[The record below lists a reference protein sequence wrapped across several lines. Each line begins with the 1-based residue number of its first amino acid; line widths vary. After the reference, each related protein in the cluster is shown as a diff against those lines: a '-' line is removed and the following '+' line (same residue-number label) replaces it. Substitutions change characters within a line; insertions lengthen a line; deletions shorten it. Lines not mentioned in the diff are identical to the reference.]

1 MRKSCASNIID
12 VSFLFLLLC
21 LSFGSNTA
29 FAQDSRER
37 PLFSILRELHEKKGA
52 YFLFAHKSFGDK
64 QVVPCP
70 DKNQPVD
77 KILSCLLNETGL
89 SFKQVNSNTFVIIE
103 SQDATLSIGSNPTAM
118 AEKNNLQGKV
128 LSAEGE
134 AIPNAS
140 IEVYR
145 DSRWIGVTT
154 DAEGK
159 FSIPSASVVEIRVS
173 SIGYETQKL
182 TVKNNQYVLVK
193 MNPVQKEM
201 AEVVITSLG
210 VHREKKSLGYSISTV
225 DAEELGRV
233 GNTNFASALYGKAAG
248 VRITTAPGGATSAV
262 QVQIRGL
269 NSLNFNAQPLYIL
282 DGAVIRNINE
292 KGVDGINNQGYWTDQ
307 RIRGNGIL
315 DINPLDIE
323 SITIL
328 KGASATALYGSEAAN
343 GVVVITSKKGAARK
357 GMGIEFNYSMGVEK
371 AAFLPKFQNEFGPGL
386 DRISNLAAGATE
398 DGWIP
403 VDMNGDGKEDELR
416 PNFLAWAQFGPRME
430 GQEVSWWDGSRQRYS
445 PQPDNYRDF
454 FRTGMN
460 SIFNISFADQTEK
473 ASYRLALTRND
484 YKGIQVGGNLQRTTF
499 FLNTQYK
506 ISPKLS
512 ADVVFS
518 WVNTR
523 VLNRPLQLTR
533 VVAAYDGF
541 LSRADRTDL
550 MFSNYKTREGY
561 KWVPWD
567 QAARNPDQAFLY
579 PVKVEALNLLWTQL
593 RNRELEDQNRLFSV
607 ATLNY
612 KLNEAVRFRARVGQD
627 FTSLQIDTRNFSEYP
642 EAFNGTTSTGQYGN
656 SEGRY
661 SLIYGDALA
670 TFEKNIKT
678 HWRISLNAGY
688 QVREEKYTDQLST
701 TSAGLVKE
709 NWFNLSNS
717 FGPLINRTNRINS
730 LHYAYLGFAQASW
743 KNRYFLEL
751 TARKEYS
758 STLPP
763 GNNSYFYPSVN
774 GSVLLHEA
782 LSLPSFL
789 NYVKLRASYGLV
801 GNAPPPYTAAI
812 TYNQQVLP
820 TLNGNV
826 STQQTQTRYGNN
838 AIRPERKKE
847 IEWGIE
853 AVALNNR
860 LGLNFTW
867 YQNQTRDQI
876 LQLTIP
882 VSMGASSRLVNSGA
896 LRSSGIEL
904 GLDAIPVLRK
914 DFHWKTGINLAYVST
929 RTMKLA
935 EGVKEMVYQEMEQ
948 GAIRIMAEEGK
959 QVGNIYVYPKKTNA
973 EGQPIVGENGLYI
986 IDNTRY
992 KKVGNIMPDVI
1003 GGWMNTFRYRSFSL
1017 DCMVD
1022 YRIGGQLVSPALK
1035 YNLGAGMYESTLKY
1049 RNEKYGGL
1057 PYYIGANGQKIALA
1071 NHQQQAPGGAT
1082 VYRDGIILPGVG
1094 LDGKPNSQ
1102 LVDAAYYYM
1111 NMFYWGPNALN
1122 EEGAIYDNSYLKM
1135 REASISYNLPSKQL
1149 AKWKIQSMRLS
1160 LIGRNLFYLWRTLE
1174 NLDPETPIGTAWTR
1188 QSIDDGTTAATRSY
1202 GISVQMGF

>member
-1 MRKSCASNIID
+1 MRKSCATNIID
-12 VSFLFLLLC
+12 VGLLFLLLIT
-21 LSFGSNTA
+21 SFGGFSA
-29 FAQDSRER
+29 FAQESQQK
-37 PLFSILRELHEKKGA
+37 PLFAILRDLHEKKGA

-64 QVVPCP
+64 KVNPCP
-70 DKNQPVD
+70 DINIPVD
-77 KILSCLLNETGL
+77 KILSCLLNESGL
-89 SFKQVNSNTFVIIE
+89 SFKQVNTNTFVIIE
-103 SQDATLSIGSNPTAM
+103 SQEATLSIGPAPVI
-118 AEKNNLQGKV
+118 AEKSNLQGKV
-128 LSAEGE
+128 FSAQGE

-140 IEVYR
+140 IEIYQEN
-145 DSRWIGVTT
+145 RWIGVTT

-159 FSIPSASVVEIRVS
+159 FSLPYSGATEIRIS
-173 SIGYETQKL
+173 SIGYETERKS
-182 TVKNNQYVLVK
+182 VKTNQFLQVVL
-193 MNPVQKEM
+193 NPVQKEM

-225 DAEELGRV
+225 DANELNRV
-233 GNTNFASALYGKAAG
+233 GNTNFAAALYGKAAG

-292 KGVDGINNQGYWTDQ
+292 KGTEGINNQGYWTDQ

-343 GVVVITSKKGAARK
+343 GVVVITSKKGAQRK
-357 GMGIEFNYSMGVEK
+357 GMGIEFNYSFGVEK

-386 DRISNLAAGATE
+386 DRISNLAAGANE
-398 DGWIP
+398 EGWIP
-403 VDMNGDGKEDELR
+403 VDTDGDGKEDDLR

-430 GQEVSWWDGSRQRYS
+430 GQEVPWWDGSRQRYT

-518 WVNTR
+518 WVNSR

-550 MFSNYKTREGY
+550 LFDNFKTSQGF

-567 QAARNPDQAFLY
+567 QSVRNPGEAFRY

-607 ATLNY
+607 ATINY
-612 KLNEAVRFRARVGQD
+612 KLNEALSFRARVGQD

-642 EAFNGTTSTGQYGN
+642 EEFNGTTSTGHYGN

-670 TFEKNIKT
+670 TYEKKLDAN
-678 HWRISLNAGY
+678 WRISLNAGY
-688 QVREEKYTDQLST
+688 QVREEKYTDQTST

-730 LHYAYLGFAQASW
+730 LRYAYLGFAQASW
-743 KNRYFLEL
+743 KNSYFLEL
-751 TARKEYS
+751 TARQEYS

-763 GNNSYFYPSVN
+763 GKNSYFYPSLN

-782 LSLPSFL
+782 LTLPSFM
-789 NYVKLRASYGLV
+789 NYAKFRASYGFV

-820 TLNGNV
+820 TFNGNV

-838 AIRPERKKE
+838 SIRPERKQE
-847 IEWGIE
+847 IELGIE

-860 LGLNFTW
+860 LGINFTW
-867 YQNQTRDQI
+867 YQNQTQDQI
-876 LQLTIP
+876 LQLTVP
-882 VSMGASSRLVNSGA
+882 VSMGADSRLVNSGA

-904 GLDAIPVLRK
+904 GLDAIPVSGK
-914 DFHWKTGINLAYVST
+914 QFHWKTGINLSYVST

-959 QVGNIYVYPKKTNA
+959 KVGNIYVYPKKTNA
-973 EGQPIVGENGLYI
+973 EGEPIVGANGLYI

-992 KKVGNIMPDVI
+992 KKAGNIMPDLI
-1003 GGWMNTFRYRSFSL
+1003 GGWMNSIRYRSFSL
-1017 DCMVD
+1017 DLMMD

-1057 PYYIGANGQKIALA
+1057 PYYIDPNGQKVALA
-1071 NHQQQAPGGAT
+1071 NHQQQAPGGAKI
-1082 VYRDGIILPGVG
+1082 YRDGIILPGVG
-1094 LDGKPNSQ
+1094 LDGKPNTQ
-1102 LVDAAYYYM
+1102 IVDAAYYYM

-1135 REASISYNLPSKQL
+1135 REASLTYSLPAKQL
-1149 AKWKIQSMRLS
+1149 TKWKIQSMRFS
-1160 LIGRNLFYLWRTLE
+1160 LIGRNLIYLWRTLE

-1188 QSIDDGTTAATRSY
+1188 QSIDDGTTAATRSF
-1202 GISVQMGF
+1202 GVSIQMGF